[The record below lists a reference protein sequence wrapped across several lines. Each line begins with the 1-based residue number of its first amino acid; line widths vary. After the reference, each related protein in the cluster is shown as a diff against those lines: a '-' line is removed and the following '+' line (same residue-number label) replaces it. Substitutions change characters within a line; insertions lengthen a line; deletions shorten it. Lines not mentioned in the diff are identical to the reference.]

1 MLGQSR
7 HEELLRR
14 HILSDYGCQVELG
27 TELLSFEQTQDHVV
41 ANVSRT
47 VISEQAQESIT
58 VDWLVGADG
67 AHSVVR
73 RQLGLSFIGESPP
86 AVEAIIGDIYVV
98 EDSVLKQDH
107 VCSVFTQFF
116 FALTLHPSAQRMANL
131 GTSFSWR
138 VRI

>member
-116 FALTLHPSAQRMANL
+116 LR
-131 GTSFSWR
+131 
-138 VRI
+138 